1 MGLCIS
7 RGHAPLRKHRRRH
20 GRRGDGG
27 GGQDDA
33 ALANGS
39 ASIYHDA
46 LCADSSGELWF
57 DDDAALG
64 AEPSSPTAA
73 AASPAEG
80 LALASAKLSS
90 VSSPLPADGGGA
102 QDRAL
107 ARRVS
112 VGPRPSFSTG
122 GQRGKLLCLPSVK
135 MDLAAATLGGGGS
148 TSPTTPSRRLQRRM
162 SSLLRRKPKGE
173 ASSAE
178 NPRADGRKMLQ
189 RPRAGLQVPQCPADR
204 PASGCW
210 SVVDASTFKIRG
222 RTYLRDKKKVAAAAR
237 CIYEPV
243 GMDVFLSGPKLRH
256 VAQLVELPPD
266 EGGAQPPAKGA
277 LPRLLVVN
285 VQASHDHPTDRALG
299 PLVAVFGGTDD
310 GEGVSVVF
318 YCRLN
323 EEFEQSGPP
332 QAMQALQRFM
342 TNEMEMVKGR
352 FMGETA
358 VPFRE
363 RLKIVTRLM
372 NLPDLDLTAA
382 ERKLALS
389 FHEKPVLSRPQ
400 HEFFEGPTYLEIDL
414 DVHRFSFL
422 GRKFLHSLRE
432 KLRACVID
440 ISLLIQANSLEELPE
455 HMLCALRL
463 HQIDFSQFDTLLSAP
478 PSPTS
483 TIKSAPLTSHDNSS
497 FLSPVSQRPP
507 LEASDTPD
515 DAPSP

>member
-7 RGHAPLRKHRRRH
+7 RGRALLRKRRR
-20 GRRGDGG
+20 RRGRSSNGSSGG
-27 GGQDDA
+27 DEG

-57 DDDAALG
+57 DADAALG

-73 AASPAEG
+73 AASAAEG
-80 LALASAKLSS
+80 LALASAKLGS
-90 VSSPLPADGGGA
+90 VSSPLPVAGGGA

-107 ARRVS
+107 ARRVPA
-112 VGPRPSFSTG
+112 GPRPSLSSG
-122 GQRGKLLCLPSVK
+122 GQPGKLLCLPSGK
-135 MDLAAATLGGGGS
+135 MDLAVTTLGGSS

-173 ASSAE
+173 ASSTE

-204 PASGCW
+204 PVPGCW
-210 SVVDASTFKIRG
+210 SVVDASTFKVRG

-243 GMDVFLSGPKLRH
+243 GMDVFLSGHKLQH
-256 VAQLVELPPD
+256 VAQLVELPPG
-266 EGGAQPPAKGA
+266 EGGGQLPAKAA

-285 VQASHDHPTDRALG
+285 VQLPCYAPQ
-299 PLVAVFGGTDD
+299 VFGGTDD

-332 QAMQALQRFM
+332 QAMQALQRFV
-342 TNEMEMVKGR
+342 TNEMEVVKGR

-400 HEFFEGPTYLEIDL
+400 HEFFEVGNPRGPTYLEVDL

-483 TIKSAPLTSHDNSS
+483 TIKSPPPTSHDNSY
-497 FLSPVSQRPP
+497 FLSPHVTGPTP
-507 LEASDTPD
+507 EDNASGK
-515 DAPSP
+515 